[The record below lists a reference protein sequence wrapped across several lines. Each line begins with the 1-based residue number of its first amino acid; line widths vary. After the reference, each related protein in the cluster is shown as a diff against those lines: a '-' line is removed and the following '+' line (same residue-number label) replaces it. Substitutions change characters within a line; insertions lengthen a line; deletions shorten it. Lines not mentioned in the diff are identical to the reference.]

1 MSVAHYTANSLA
13 EFVEQICKIK
23 NSLRQNGAEFNEV
36 SLFRGQADESY
47 ELLPSL
53 ARPIISESSE
63 SLIHEER
70 NLIEMAKFRLPSI
83 FQESMRPLER
93 LALLQHYGVPTRLL
107 DITEN
112 AFVALYFA
120 CCSSKTT
127 NGEVIVFK
135 NNEVDITNHP
145 IVDAICDSYRFALGG
160 TSFSDFFE
168 NINIQPYFLEQ
179 KLSNKICFHTAAEK
193 SAWIYQ
199 CCKKHFFVYAPIHSK
214 RQQAQSGRY
223 LLFSNDYNFLSKNQ
237 YYFTSYIMPL
247 PKSDDNLIAARIQIP
262 SILKEQFL
270 KDLSIFGIS
279 KDVLFCDDI
288 GTICSS
294 ITSTYQQKVR
304 YMFNSLPEKI

>member
-1 MSVAHYTANSLA
+1 
-13 EFVEQICKIK
+13 
-23 NSLRQNGAEFNEV
+23 
-36 SLFRGQADESY
+36 
-47 ELLPSL
+47 
-53 ARPIISESSE
+53 
-63 SLIHEER
+63 
-70 NLIEMAKFRLPSI
+70 MAKFRLPSI

-135 NNEVDITNHP
+135 NNEVDITNYP

-304 YMFNSLPEKI
+304 YMFNSLPEKIRIELIY